1 MKKLN
6 LNKLAVEVAKKEGK
20 KVNLSIAQ
28 IKEVIR
34 LTLLEL
40 NKEVRGGNASGVLDA
55 IERSFKSKGK

>member
-6 LNKLAVEVAKKEGK
+6 LNKLAIEVSKKEGK

-34 LTLLEL
+34 LILLEL
-40 NKEVRGGNASGVLDA
+40 SKEVRGGNTSGVLDS
-55 IERSFKSKGK
+55 IERTGKSK